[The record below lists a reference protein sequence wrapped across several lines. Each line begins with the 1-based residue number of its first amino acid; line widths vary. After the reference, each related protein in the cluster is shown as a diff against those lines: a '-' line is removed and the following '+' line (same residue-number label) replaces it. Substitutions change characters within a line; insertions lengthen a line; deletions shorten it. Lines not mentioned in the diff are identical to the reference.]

1 MDQDHTTTDIGE
13 SGVSGPCSATVSYGD
28 DEADSDYTTT
38 SDAETQDS
46 DAEGEG
52 PHADEKQRR
61 HLNRPSIHHHT
72 SPHGRK
78 PMTLLHDQVQKPIK
92 SVMKTCR

>member
-13 SGVSGPCSATVSYGD
+13 SSVSGPCSATVSYGD
-28 DEADSDYTTT
+28 NEADSDYTTT

-52 PHADEKQRR
+52 PHAAEK
-61 HLNRPSIHHHT
+61 PSI
-72 SPHGRK
+72 G
-78 PMTLLHDQVQKPIK
+78 QVFIIIPVRMGE
-92 SVMKTCR
+92 SL